1 MLRSQLLALSLL
13 VACTP
18 HGDPSPN
25 EGSEDPTPDQ
35 ITVDATV
42 QVLDPMSGAGMAD
55 VTVQNSAGDSNT
67 TDSEGRATVTV
78 PGNATFEVLLQ
89 RDGALDHL
97 LFGPTSDLDFDYITF
112 MSTESLFSTVQS
124 MLGVSTA
131 DGTGM
136 LVVGIDYDDL
146 SPAVGASAAIDLA
159 HDSPWLLGNMGASFG
174 DTIGEGV
181 MGMVAFPNVE
191 PGSATI
197 TVTPPEGT
205 ECTAFPGNHEMPP
218 TPVGD
223 DRVTVVTYHCR

>member
-1 MLRSQLLALSLL
+1 MLRSQLLALCLL

-25 EGSEDPTPDQ
+25 EGPEDPTPDQ
-35 ITVDATV
+35 VTVDATV

-55 VTVQNSAGDSNT
+55 VTVLNSAGDSNS

-78 PGNATFEVLLQ
+78 AGNATFEVLLQ

-97 LFGPTSDLDFDYITF
+97 LFGPTNDQDFDYITF

-124 MLGVSTA
+124 MLGVSTE

-136 LVVGIDYDDL
+136 LVVGIDFDDL
-146 SPAVGASAAIDLA
+146 SPAVGASAAIDLE
-159 HDSPWLLGNMGASFG
+159 HDSPWLLGNMGAAFG

-205 ECTAFPGNHEMPP
+205 ECTAFPGGQEMPP
-218 TPVGD
+218 TPVIGE
-223 DRVTVVTYHCR
+223 RVTVVTYRCR